1 MGRRRATGGP
11 AETTFSTLVGMKL
24 RPTLF
29 REANTIFAAVR
40 AKAGIEARDALWNHP
55 DLLPDPEGLADPL
68 GFVEGVTGGSAFD
81 DISMSD
87 FEKSDS
93 EKDEE

>member
-11 AETTFSTLVGMKL
+11 AETSFSTLVGMKL
-24 RPTLF
+24 RPKLF

-40 AKAGIEARDALWNHP
+40 AKSGVQARDALWNHP
-55 DLLPDPEGLADPL
+55 DLLPNAEALADPL
-68 GFVEGVTGGSAFD
+68 GFVQEVAGGSAFD

-87 FEKSDS
+87 FEK
-93 EKDEE
+93 DEDQG